1 MCKHQEKVR
10 SNQASISIN
19 SCTEL
24 SKTQLFPVIII
35 KEFFFLFYFM
45 FWSRDFQARWE
56 NYVMKNEKWI
66 VFPESRYVNSNPANL
81 SKNYLVTITHSPLKT
96 SPHEQ
101 CNFIAEDMKYFNILQ
116 IMNYNTNS
124 FFLRSSSLM
133 LWSGSLIKILSVSD
147 HNFFILKF
155 HCFMSFLNFI
165 TSNIASSDGLNIWY
179 QYF

>member
-1 MCKHQEKVR
+1 MR
-10 SNQASISIN
+10 YASIEIVFNLN
-19 SCTEL
+19 S
-24 SKTQLFPVIII
+24 K
-35 KEFFFLFYFM
+35 KEFWFCSSIWETEIFFAIVI
-45 FWSRDFQARWE
+45 FW
-56 NYVMKNEKWI
+56 VGGKTCIVKNEKWI